1 MTGGMI
7 TLSRLVM
14 KDTLRFAVLSDI
26 HLTETGER
34 NRERLALDS
43 VRLFEEAR
51 ADAESRRPDFILY
64 AGDLFEA
71 RHDALPHLDLAV
83 RTLGR
88 TRAPWLV
95 LAGNHDAR
103 YKTTRDGYSRAD
115 FVKAFA
121 GHGPEA
127 GRAYWSREIP
137 GSPFVL
143 VGLDTSRDLTS
154 AGGVGA
160 EQAAWLRAEL
170 ARFAGRS
177 VIVFMHHPAVI
188 FDPVL
193 SESAALAI
201 YYLEDHEAI
210 RDLLVEHRC
219 VKLVVSGHNHTRR
232 HAEVAGL
239 HFVGCP
245 SINSWP
251 NMHASFE
258 VAAGRASFAFH
269 QIGDQGKV
277 REAHAGL
284 VHAESTWRTGF
295 KSGTELTAYFSGEPA
310 VRELSLRDG

>member
-1 MTGGMI
+1 
-7 TLSRLVM
+7 M

-51 ADAESRRPDFILY
+51 ADAEALKPDFILY

-83 RTLGR
+83 RTLR
-88 TRAPWLV
+88 ATRAPWLV
-95 LAGNHDAR
+95 LTGNHDAR
-103 YKTTRDGYSRAD
+103 YKSTRDGYTRAD
-115 FVKAFA
+115 FVRAFE
-121 GHGPEA
+121 GHGPER
-127 GRAYWSREIP
+127 GRAYWSREVP
-137 GSPFVL
+137 GSPIVL
-143 VGLDTSRDLTS
+143 IGLDTSRDFTS
-154 AGGVGA
+154 AGGVDA
-160 EQAAWLRAEL
+160 EQAAWLRDEL
-170 ARFAGRS
+170 ARFADRS

-188 FDPVL
+188 FDEVL
-193 SESAALAI
+193 RANAALGI
-201 YYLEDHEAI
+201 YYLDGHEAI

-232 HAEVAGL
+232 HQEIEGL

-251 NMHASFE
+251 NMHAFFE
-258 VAAGRASFAFH
+258 IAAGRASFSFH
-269 QIGDQGKV
+269 QIGDQAKV

-295 KSGTELTAYFSGEPA
+295 KSGEDVTAYFASEPS

>member
-1 MTGGMI
+1 
-7 TLSRLVM
+7 M

-83 RTLGR
+83 RTLR
-88 TRAPWLV
+88 ATRAPWLV

-103 YKTTRDGYSRAD
+103 YKTTRDGYTRAD
-115 FVKAFA
+115 FVRGFE

-137 GSPFVL
+137 DSPFVL
-143 VGLDTSRDLTS
+143 IGLDTSRDFTS

-160 EQAAWLRAEL
+160 EQESWLRSEL
-170 ARFAGRS
+170 ARFADRS

-188 FDPVL
+188 FDEVL
-193 SESAALAI
+193 SANTALAI
-201 YYLEDHEAI
+201 YYLDDHEAI
-210 RDLLVEHRC
+210 RDLLVAHRC

-232 HAEVAGL
+232 HKEIGGL

-258 VAAGRASFAFH
+258 VSGSRAWFAFH
-269 QIGDQGKV
+269 QIGDQAKV

-295 KSGTELTAYFSGEPA
+295 KNGDEVTDYFASEPA